1 MLSSNLAIE
10 PVVPILS
17 SGRHR
22 SPRQGACLM
31 EFASY
36 LAGERWSDHPA
47 CTHPTLASLA
57 RTVNDLTSDN
67 RRSELLRWVHRIV
80 GLNGDDPLLGSEIA
94 ARAGR
99 AALPIVSMER
109 QNALAVGLLVLDAR
123 TDDPV
128 IHQIIVEA
136 VATAPA
142 SDRWARRYLGR
153 TAIAGRAEA
162 ALDALVRTSVI
173 GIALAC
179 TEDPD
184 ARLAELLGEC
194 IEAAERRLGATTAE
208 PAVSARQLAPTR

>member
-10 PVVPILS
+10 PIVPILS

-57 RTVNDLTSDN
+57 RTVNDLTSDD
-67 RRSELLRWVHRIV
+67 RRSDLLRWVHRIV
-80 GLNGDDPLLGSEIA
+80 GLNGDDSLLGPEIA

-109 QNALAVGLLVLDAR
+109 QNALAVGLLVLDGR
-123 TDDPV
+123 TDDPL
-128 IHQIIVEA
+128 IHRLITEA
-136 VATAPA
+136 LAGAPA
-142 SDRWARRYLGR
+142 SDRWARRYLSR
-153 TAIAGRAEA
+153 AAIGGRADA

-179 TEDPD
+179 TDDPD
-184 ARLAELLGEC
+184 ARLAALLGEC
-194 IEAAERRLGATTAE
+194 IEAAERRLGAAPVE
-208 PAVSARQLAPTR
+208 PAVFVGELAPTR